1 MKKILFFIGSRANYS
16 SIKSV
21 MQEVKKKLLKLQ
33 IILGASGLINKY
45 GELEKSL
52 KKDGF
57 KIDKK
62 IYFLIEGENSYNG
75 KINWTWSNWYCRRF
89 R

>member
-21 MQEVKKKLLKLQ
+21 MQEVKKKKLLKLQ

-45 GELEKSL
+45 GELEKS
-52 KKDGF
+52 
-57 KIDKK
+57 
-62 IYFLIEGENSYNG
+62 
-75 KINWTWSNWYCRRF
+75 
-89 R
+89 

>member
-21 MQEVKKKLLKLQ
+21 MQEVKKKKLLKLQ

-62 IYFLIEGENSYNG
+62 FIF
-75 KINWTWSNWYCRRF
+75 
-89 R
+89 